1 MIVNIKPVANYGLGI
16 LPQSAPDLVAMLDGG
31 DQLETR
37 ANIAK
42 LKDHMLASGA
52 SVEIQFTESLVAGL
66 YTRIIFIPKGA
77 TVVGK
82 IHRKPC
88 VNIVAS
94 GDISIMTESGAMRVQ
109 AGYTVTSP
117 AGIQKVGYAHE
128 DTIFINVFRTEET
141 DIARIEADLIAESFE
156 ALEHSKEAVWLGLQ
170 QQ

>member
-1 MIVNIKPVANYGLGI
+1 MIIRPVANYGAGI
-16 LPQSAPDLVAMLDGG
+16 LPHRAPDLVAMLDGG
-31 DQLETR
+31 DRLATR
-37 ANIAK
+37 ANIAM
-42 LKDHMLASGA
+42 LNDHILASGA
-52 SVEIQFTESLVAGL
+52 NVEIRFTESLVDGL
-66 YTRIIFIPKGA
+66 YTRTIFIPKGA

-94 GDISIMTESGAMRVQ
+94 GDISIMTESGALRVQ

-141 DIARIEADLIAESFE
+141 DITLIEADLIADSFE
-156 ALEHSKEAVWLGLQ
+156 ALEHTKEAVWLGLQ

>member
-1 MIVNIKPVANYGLGI
+1 MNIRPVANYGVGI
-16 LPQSAPDLVAMLDGG
+16 LPHQAPDLGAMLDGG
-31 DQLETR
+31 DRLETR
-37 ANIAK
+37 ANIAA
-42 LKDHMLASGA
+42 LKDHILASGA
-52 SVEIQFTESLVAGL
+52 NVELRFTESLVDGL
-66 YTRIIFIPKGA
+66 YTRTVFIPKGA

-94 GDISIMTESGAMRVQ
+94 GDISIMTESGALRVQ
-109 AGYTVTSP
+109 AGYTITSP

-128 DTIFINVFRTEET
+128 DTIFINVFRTDET
-141 DIARIEADLIAESFE
+141 DIALIEADLIAESFE